1 MIADLIG
8 DIFRRLWGRVSEA
21 SASTWLDRYYAQEQ
35 TPPNTK
41 KELSKLTQAYDK
53 LTASWLA
60 LDKSSRAAYQDD
72 PAGAA
77 KYYTQAAGKLT
88 SRERAL
94 ESAADSVY
102 GRLAPGDRAAYAA
115 VRQHYH
121 KRLDAVHALAEAY
134 KDPKRDFVDSQK
146 AYEKDPRRFKAVSE
160 LKRVASVG
168 KSMPEDATLT
178 DYTEALGDYSETAD
192 LAEGLSSLQRKQ
204 EKEYETAQ
212 AGLVA
217 KDYVRRPD
225 KSARDVSL
233 EEWLQAVL
241 KNQEKIAARVEEV
254 DLHVKDVEKRIDR
267 VDKRTDGVYKRI
279 GDIEEWQE
287 NRALAL
293 LDKEND
299 LVLMRHELQHD
310 QQQLAQQLGQRPA
323 QKQPAQKQRQKQPA
337 KQPKP
342 SPELAKAYGEY
353 AQLMLSVAGYKN
365 KKKIDAIA
373 GKFAGGEMTYGEL
386 RNRLQGGIYRRRM
399 KESMGGRVAPPATY
413 YTILST
419 AAYEE
424 ATKGVDDSGKD
435 FQAWRDQMGSDGDA
449 AKKYFDKQ
457 RALAQA
463 KEAAEAQKGTPSHDA
478 PSHEADNGAEI
489 E

>member
-1 MIADLIG
+1 MIGDLIG

-21 SASTWLDRYYAQEQ
+21 SAGTWLDRYYAQEQ
-35 TPPNTK
+35 TPPDAK

-53 LTASWLA
+53 LTGSWLA
-60 LDKSSRAAYQDD
+60 LDQSSRAAYEDD
-72 PAGAA
+72 PDGAA

-94 ESAADSVY
+94 ESAADDVY
-102 GRLAPGDRAAYAA
+102 RRLAPGDRAAYKA

-160 LKRVASVG
+160 LKRVASVNE
-168 KSMPEDATLT
+168 SLPEDADLN
-178 DYTEALGDYSETAD
+178 DYTEALADYSETED
-192 LAEGLSSLQRKQ
+192 LAEGLSSLQEEPATKEATKQ
-204 EKEYETAQ
+204 A
-212 AGLVA
+212 A
-217 KDYVRRPD
+217 KRTEQP
-225 KSARDVSL
+225 SASTDEQDASITELLHVVLSNQRVISEHIYSL
-233 EEWLQAVL
+233 EQ
-241 KNQEKIAARVEEV
+241 
-254 DLHVKDVEKRIDR
+254 RINH
-267 VDKRTDGVYKRI
+267 
-279 GDIEEWQE
+279 WQYDSKQP
-287 NRALAL
+287 A
-293 LDKEND
+293 K
-299 LVLMRHELQHD
+299 QS
-310 QQQLAQQLGQRPA
+310 AQKQPA
-323 QKQPAQKQRQKQPA
+323 QKQPAQKQPA
-337 KQPKP
+337 QKQPKP

-365 KKKIDAIA
+365 EKKIDAIA

-386 RNRLQGGIYRRRM
+386 RSRLQGGVYRRRM

-424 ATKGVDDSGKD
+424 ATKGIDDSGED
-435 FQAWRDQMGSDGDA
+435 FQAWRDQMASDGDA

-463 KEAAEAQKGTPSHDA
+463 AEAQKGA
-478 PSHEADNGAEI
+478 PSHSAPSADKSADNGAEI